1 MASGMISDACYT
13 CYLSKL
19 LRVVMEAITY
29 SYARKHLAKVMNK
42 VGSERSQVLITRR
55 TGKPVV
61 MISLQDFNALEET
74 TYLMRGPK
82 SAKKLIESIEQLTSG
97 GQPG

>member
-1 MASGMISDACYT
+1 MASGMISDACFTLVIYQN
-13 CYLSKL
+13 YS
-19 LRVVMEAITY
+19 RVVMEAITY

-61 MISLQDFNALEET
+61 MIPFSRFDALEET
-74 TYLMRGPK
+74 PAFDARPQER
-82 SAKKLIESIEQLTSG
+82 KKAY
-97 GQPG
+97 